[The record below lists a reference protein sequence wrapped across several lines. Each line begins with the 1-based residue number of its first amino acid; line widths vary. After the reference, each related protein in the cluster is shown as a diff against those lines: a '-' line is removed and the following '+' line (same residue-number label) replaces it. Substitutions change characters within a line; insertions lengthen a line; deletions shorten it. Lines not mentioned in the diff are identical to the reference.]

1 MFPLLAGMLV
11 VSARAQ
17 TEDDPRRLTGE
28 MIAAYEQGDY
38 DRAIEI
44 GQKLAAMKSADHDLQ
59 YNMACLYAL
68 KGDKD
73 TAIEWLQK
81 SADNDFAKLD
91 LVTSDADLTNIRNEP
106 GYARAVE
113 KIRAARQ
120 TAFAKFKQRA
130 AKSAPVIVMPPGLDE
145 SRPAPLIIALHG
157 RGGTTDSIV
166 RAWKDVAQEAGA
178 ILVAPSAVL
187 NAGRGYDWGE
197 VDEAEWVVMNALK
210 QVAEQHKIDKERV
223 VLTGFSQGGYM
234 AFNLGVRHP
243 EEFRGV
249 IPVGGAYNRSI
260 ASPSFIKTARKPK
273 FYLMVGADDESAE
286 SNRRA
291 AKDFEAAGVS
301 VQLKVYEG
309 VAHDFPKERDAE
321 LRKAL
326 EFIWAK

>member
-1 MFPLLAGMLV
+1 AGVLV
-11 VSARAQ
+11 IPAQAQ
-17 TEDDPRRLTGE
+17 TEEDPRRLSRD
-28 MIAAYEQGDY
+28 MIAAYEKGDL

-44 GQKLAAMKSADHDLQ
+44 GQKLTAIAPADHDVQ
-59 YNMACLYAL
+59 YNMACLFAL
-68 KGDKD
+68 KGEKEK
-73 TAIEWLQK
+73 AIEWLQK

-91 LVTSDADLTNIRNEP
+91 LVTTDSDLTSIRNEP

-113 KIRAARQ
+113 KIRAAHERS
-120 TAFAKFKQRA
+120 FEKFKPKA
-130 AKSAPVIVMPPGLDE
+130 AKSEPVIIVPPGIDE
-145 SRPAPLIIALHG
+145 TKPAPLIVALHG
-157 RGGTTDSIV
+157 RGVTANSMVTV
-166 RAWKDVAQEAGA
+166 WADVAQEAGA